1 MVSGRRHLV
10 SGRCR
15 GKTEQFVGFI
25 RACLVKY
32 RKISYIL
39 KYHACTL
46 EKSAEYMNFNE
57 NIRTEKTKLKLCV
70 ARRRVIS
77 FAPPSPPRPPAGP
90 RSRLNLAG
98 KASQGSFLALR
109 IGFSFHKPSLQN
121 EMVARTPVCDWRLC
135 RCVRVCFGS
144 RLLSSRGG
152 EQWTMQWHACPY
164 KAVLTH

>member
-1 MVSGRRHLV
+1 MV

-15 GKTEQFVGFI
+15 GRTEQFMGFI

-32 RKISYIL
+32 R
-39 KYHACTL
+39 TDRT
-46 EKSAEYMNFNE
+46 EYMNFNE
-57 NIRTEKTKLKLCV
+57 NITTEKTKLKLCV

-135 RCVRVCFGS
+135 RCVLVGLGT
-144 RLLSSRGG
+144 RLLSCRGG
-152 EQWTMQWHACPY
+152 EHWTMQWHACMY
-164 KAVLTH
+164 KAVETH

>member
-15 GKTEQFVGFI
+15 GRTEQFVGFI

-32 RKISYIL
+32 RTARTEYFEFQR
-39 KYHACTL
+39 KY
-46 EKSAEYMNFNE
+46 EKCEYE
-57 NIRTEKTKLKLCV
+57 NIVLLERNTLLLLH
-70 ARRRVIS
+70 RRRGRRRGRARGS
-77 FAPPSPPRPPAGP
+77 D
-90 RSRLNLAG
+90 LAG

-109 IGFSFHKPSLQN
+109 IGFSFHQPSLQN

>member
-1 MVSGRRHLV
+1 MAKSN
-10 SGRCR
+10 
-15 GKTEQFVGFI
+15 
-25 RACLVKY
+25 
-32 RKISYIL
+32 L
-39 KYHACTL
+39 K
-46 EKSAEYMNFNE
+46 SS
-57 NIRTEKTKLKLCV
+57 I
-70 ARRRVIS
+70 ARRPIIHRSSI
-77 FAPPSPPRPPAGP
+77 AAAAAGGAAL
-90 RSRLNLAG
+90 SQINLAG
-98 KASQGSFLALR
+98 KAWQGSFLALR